1 MSKQPKSRPVYK
13 SVNRPLTVLGA
24 ERRLFFLA
32 LVMGAAAF
40 NFFGSLM
47 TGLLMFAAL
56 YALARWMTATDP
68 QILRILLNS
77 SRSRAQYDPGKWVF
91 FAVERIPRD
100 QAQSNS

>member
-1 MSKQPKSRPVYK
+1 MSQQPKTRPVYR

-40 NFFGSLM
+40 NFFGSLV
-47 TGLLMFAAL
+47 TGLLLFAAL

-77 SRSRAQYDPGKWVF
+77 SRLRTQYDPAK
-91 FAVERIPRD
+91 AVIFEIERIPH
-100 QAQSNS
+100 A

>member
-1 MSKQPKSRPVYK
+1 MSKQPGSRPVYR
-13 SVNRPLTVLGA
+13 SVNKPLTVLGA

-56 YALARWMTATDP
+56 YGMARWMTATDP
-68 QILRILLNS
+68 QMLRIVLNS
-77 SRSRAQYDPGKWVF
+77 SRLRAQYDPGKWVYF
-91 FAVERIPRD
+91 EVERISRG